1 MFRSV
6 AARALTK
13 RATAA
18 ISVSAVAVTGRISA
32 APACVRFAS
41 TSHTTTTPPPPG
53 ATTPVAS
60 AEEVARTKQQ
70 LEVSDADLHLGDDMP
85 PLLQYNEPLVD
96 SALALVEFVN
106 SDACAGQPR
115 LEAAVAELVGVLFDE
130 NFVPVVEQFAAVR
143 RLLALPEVRASP
155 LLRNAAHRI
164 LASLL
169 PAPLT
174 ALLVRIDSA
183 RDNTVGAGDAT
194 TGTVASWMSRLR
206 SMATGK
212 AAATADT
219 SAEPELTS
227 TTSGSATNAD
237 GTPKAT
243 LDPASLSGGD
253 GGAVLIL
260 TEEQVQALE
269 HLVVLILEG
278 AEDDAAFA
286 PALQAIESRL
296 GGGIY
301 QLTEYIL
308 VLQNMA
314 DLLLQSRLS
323 HLLVE
328 ACLAF
333 DPERT
338 GRIKLAELKDS
349 LEKIMPAE
357 AVAKLMAGVEAEA
370 DGTVYYPQMTQIL
383 LRGKDVPAASL

>member
-1 MFRSV
+1 
-6 AARALTK
+6 
-13 RATAA
+13 
-18 ISVSAVAVTGRISA
+18 
-32 APACVRFAS
+32 
-41 TSHTTTTPPPPG
+41 
-53 ATTPVAS
+53 
-60 AEEVARTKQQ
+60 
-70 LEVSDADLHLGDDMP
+70 
-85 PLLQYNEPLVD
+85 
-96 SALALVEFVN
+96 
-106 SDACAGQPR
+106 
-115 LEAAVAELVGVLFDE
+115 
-130 NFVPVVEQFAAVR
+130 
-143 RLLALPEVRASP
+143 LLALPEVRASP
-155 LLRNAAHRI
+155 LLRNAAHGI
-164 LASLL
+164 LAALL

-183 RDNTVGAGDAT
+183 RDNTVTAGDAT

-227 TTSGSATNAD
+227 TTSGNAKTSATTNAD
-237 GTPKAT
+237 TPKAT

-269 HLVVLILEG
+269 NLVVLILEG

-314 DLLLQSRLS
+314 DLLLQSRLA
-323 HLLVE
+323 HLLAE

-338 GRIKLAELKDS
+338 GRVKLAELKDS
-349 LEKIMPAE
+349 LEKIMPVE